1 MIIFNVLMLTSFALL
16 MFVLVAIQAYILTCV
31 IKELRR
37 GIDFEYIICLIGII
51 GTSLATLGL
60 VVGVTSMIFTGVV

>member
-1 MIIFNVLMLTSFALL
+1 M
-16 MFVLVAIQAYILTCV
+16 MFVLIVVQAYVLTDI

-37 GIDFEYIICLIGII
+37 GVDFGYVICLIGTI

-60 VVGVTSMIFTGVV
+60 VVGVTSTVFTGAA